1 MEIAKKKLEDLITAA
16 EKIVE
21 ANSQPQEDLFGEV
34 RDPNAVAKILD
45 IPLQDPD
52 QSYKLYYQNI
62 QKFLGENLPKDN
74 DISKVIRNLICI
86 LLAHRELSG
95 ITYGVRGADSRMA
108 TTTDMENIID
118 VLSEWSETPTDYFK
132 LAHILLRKN
141 KELKYIPEDRDLK
154 DYCK

>member
-1 MEIAKKKLEDLITAA
+1 MEIAKKKLDDLITAA

-21 ANSQPQEDLFGEV
+21 ANSQPQIDLFGEV
-34 RDPNAVAKILD
+34 RKPDAVAKILD

-52 QSYKLYYQNI
+52 KSYNLYYQNI
-62 QKFLGENLPKDN
+62 QRFLGEFLPKNN
-74 DISKVIRNLICI
+74 DISKIIRALVCV

-118 VLSEWSETPTDYFK
+118 VLSEWSETPTDYFQ
-132 LAHILLRKN
+132 LANILLRKN
-141 KELKYIPEDRDLK
+141 KELKYIPENRNLK
-154 DYCK
+154 DYLK

>member
-1 MEIAKKKLEDLITAA
+1 MEIAKKKLDDLITAA

-62 QKFLGENLPKDN
+62 QKFLGEYLPKDN
-74 DISKVIRNLICI
+74 DISKVIRNLICV
-86 LLAHRELSG
+86 LLAHKELSG

>member
-62 QKFLGENLPKDN
+62 QKFLGEYLPKDN

>member
-1 MEIAKKKLEDLITAA
+1 M
-16 EKIVE
+16 
-21 ANSQPQEDLFGEV
+21 
-34 RDPNAVAKILD
+34 
-45 IPLQDPD
+45 QDPD

-62 QKFLGENLPKDN
+62 QKFLGEYLPKDN

>member
-21 ANSQPQEDLFGEV
+21 ANSQSQEDLFGEV

-62 QKFLGENLPKDN
+62 QKFLGEYLPKDN

>member
-1 MEIAKKKLEDLITAA
+1 MAA

-62 QKFLGENLPKDN
+62 QKFLGEYLPKDN

>member
-1 MEIAKKKLEDLITAA
+1 
-16 EKIVE
+16 
-21 ANSQPQEDLFGEV
+21 
-34 RDPNAVAKILD
+34 
-45 IPLQDPD
+45 
-52 QSYKLYYQNI
+52 
-62 QKFLGENLPKDN
+62 
-74 DISKVIRNLICI
+74 
-86 LLAHRELSG
+86 
-95 ITYGVRGADSRMA
+95 MA